1 MVGTMAGVSVVDQAV
16 PGSRQ
21 LRRRAVRCRGETELF
36 RLLAAGDVD
45 DDSRCRI
52 RDELVQR
59 FAGLAVHIARR
70 FRRPNV
76 HPDDLEQVAMFALV
90 RAVERFDPDHGASF
104 TSFAGRTIEGE
115 IKRHFRDHT
124 WMVRV
129 PRGAKDL
136 HLAVRRA
143 IDELSRTTGKEPTT
157 SEVAAHLGV
166 DGEQVGVG
174 LGAGSAYAVQSL
186 DETDRSDVPIRS
198 ADSAIE
204 HCLDRHLV
212 DELLDRLP
220 ARQRRIV
227 HLRFFEDRS
236 QSEIAAEVG
245 LSQMHV
251 SRLLR
256 ASFEQMRADL
266 ATCPV

>member
-1 MVGTMAGVSVVDQAV
+1 MSED
-16 PGSRQ
+16 
-21 LRRRAVRCRGETELF
+21 ELF
-36 RLLAAGDVD
+36 RLLVD
-45 DDSRCRI
+45 DPTSDLRRGELRCRV
-52 RDELVQR
+52 RDELVTR
-59 FAGLAVHIARR
+59 FSGLAGHIARR
-70 FRRPNV
+70 FRRSNV
-76 HPDDLEQVAMFALV
+76 STDDLEQVAMFALV

-124 WMVRV
+124 WLVRV

-143 IDELSRTTGKEPTT
+143 TDELSRTTGREP
-157 SEVAAHLGV
+157 SVGEVAAHLGV
-166 DGEQVGVG
+166 DGDQVRVG

-186 DETDRSDVPIRS
+186 DDADRVDDRQRS
-198 ADSAIE
+198 ADTSIE
-204 HCLDRHLV
+204 RCLDRHLV

-220 ARQRRIV
+220 ARERRIV
-227 HLRFFEDRS
+227 RLRFFEERS

-256 ASFEQMRADL
+256 ASFEQMRAEL
-266 ATCPV
+266 VTSSA